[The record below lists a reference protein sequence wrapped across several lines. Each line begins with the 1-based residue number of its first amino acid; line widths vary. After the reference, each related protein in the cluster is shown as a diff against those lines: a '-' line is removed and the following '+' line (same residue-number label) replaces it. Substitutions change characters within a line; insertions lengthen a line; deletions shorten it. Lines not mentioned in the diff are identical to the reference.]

1 MVVWCLGSIS
11 CRLVS
16 FGKGTTVSSVTMK
29 NRNENIKS
37 PSQWIRTVIGIVDY
51 LTKEDVNIV
60 VTRENAESHGNCNGC
75 S

>member
-1 MVVWCLGSIS
+1 M
-11 CRLVS
+11 
-16 FGKGTTVSSVTMK
+16 VSSLTMK

-75 S
+75 P